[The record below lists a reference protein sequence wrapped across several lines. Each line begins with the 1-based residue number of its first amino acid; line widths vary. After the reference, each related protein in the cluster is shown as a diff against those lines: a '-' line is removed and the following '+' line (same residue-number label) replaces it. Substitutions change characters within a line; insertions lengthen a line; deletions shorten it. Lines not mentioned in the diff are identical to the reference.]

1 MNYCLNCEVEME
13 QDQDLCAECAA
24 QLVGNTE
31 HGMEGDI
38 ENHETADESAAYLE
52 IDNGDRYG
60 IDKGETVLGRIDP
73 VEDIHP
79 DVDLSIYKGF
89 DLGVSRRHAVILREE
104 ENRFSVEDLGSTNG
118 TIVNR
123 EKIQPGERT
132 SLKEG
137 DIIFLGRL
145 KAVFHSAESSGG
157 V

>member
-24 QLVGNTE
+24 QLVGSTGE
-31 HGMEGDI
+31 RDDDRVE
-38 ENHETADESAAYLE
+38 ESAAASESTAYLQ
-52 IDNGDRYG
+52 IDNGDRYD
-60 IDKGETVLGRIDP
+60 IDKSEVVLGRIDP

-79 DVDLSIYKGF
+79 DVDLGIHKGF
-89 DLGVSRRHAVILREE
+89 DLGVSRRHALILRDEDQY
-104 ENRFSVEDLGSTNG
+104 SVEDLGSTNG

-123 EKIQPGERT
+123 EKIQPGDRT
-132 SLKEG
+132 SLREG

-145 KAVFHSAESSGG
+145 KAVFHSTETSGG